1 MNFYGVKEE
10 KMHCGD
16 ESACVTPANI
26 FYLEISLLFTNST
39 LNEQKGNEKSS
50 LL

>member
-10 KMHCGD
+10 KMHCRD

-26 FYLEISLLFTNST
+26 FYLEISLLFTKYT
-39 LNEQKGNEKSS
+39 LREQKGNEKSS
-50 LL
+50 PL

>member
-26 FYLEISLLFTNST
+26 FHLEISLLFTNST